1 MRDEEGGRRR
11 LFARLESNARARAE
25 TASRAR
31 GTPRQTRGAKQMS
44 VGLPCGGLGLV
55 LLAFARETFILPGCP
70 TKDCFWHYPMQF
82 ETVELNA
89 PFYS

>member
-1 MRDEEGGRRR
+1 MW
-11 LFARLESNARARAE
+11 
-25 TASRAR
+25 
-31 GTPRQTRGAKQMS
+31 
-44 VGLPCGGLGLV
+44 GLGLV
-55 LLAFARETFILPGCP
+55 LLAFARETFTLPGCP